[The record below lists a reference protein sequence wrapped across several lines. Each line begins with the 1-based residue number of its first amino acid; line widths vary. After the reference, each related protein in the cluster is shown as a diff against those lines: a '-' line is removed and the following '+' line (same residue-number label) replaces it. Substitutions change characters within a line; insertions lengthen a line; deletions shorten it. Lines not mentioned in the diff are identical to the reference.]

1 MGHGVAPARLCV
13 GEKGRG
19 LYQSEVPRGRLWG
32 VWSVKVMAP
41 YTFDLGPSKDST
53 ALLCPL
59 CKMGLTVKVP
69 VPKAMVK
76 KKEKHN

>member
-1 MGHGVAPARLCV
+1 MGWPLPASALGRKAGVFTKVKSLV
-13 GEKGRG
+13 GGSG
-19 LYQSEVPRGRLWG
+19 VCGQS
-32 VWSVKVMAP
+32 KVMAP

>member
-1 MGHGVAPARLCV
+1 M
-13 GEKGRG
+13 
-19 LYQSEVPRGRLWG
+19 
-32 VWSVKVMAP
+32 WSVKVMAP